1 MKQGKNSVL
10 GYNEINIY
18 LLNTT
23 INSIDFCYAPVL
35 LVRSWNIQ
43 KHLALETHQGW
54 KGNF

>member
-10 GYNEINIY
+10 GCNEINIY

-23 INSIDFCYAPVL
+23 INSIDFCHVPVL
-35 LVRSWNIQ
+35 LVGSWNIQ

>member
-10 GYNEINIY
+10 GCNEINIY

-23 INSIDFCYAPVL
+23 INSIDFCHVPVL
-35 LVRSWNIQ
+35 LVGWWNIQ

>member
-23 INSIDFCYAPVL
+23 INSIGFCYVPVL